1 MKTWIKKFLKL
12 DSQSKVTLLENFQ
25 AIYGHYRTLL
35 KAKETALDIIR
46 GSHPEGSR
54 DLSQSIGSIIGSLNM
69 ISNQCSLDL
78 VKKFQ
83 DIQDWL
89 NQNPLTKS
97 KDLFPPSF
105 RFEIWPNSGPFPN
118 KAFKSVEDLLNYTH
132 ELAIEEMFDLLDRFD
147 PSWSKAIKVQSGLP
161 INLHVIDL
169 GGGLFSGT
177 EKKLILREEIL
188 SEPLLALFKGM
199 YCPGITWSGP
209 IGVNLKGLMVIMAQS
224 TSRPEEDFW
233 DKTYALLTGE
243 YMNYNSRLGYH
254 YTSVESYVGDDPE
267 NNHIRF
273 MFKGGAADDVR
284 RARRARFI
292 GVVLEQLGFEVV
304 VQKDLVDA
312 RLLRRDRPCLE
323 KNLDL
328 IGRLMGCS
336 RQRDMVMNDEAVVSW
351 YIEAF
356 LQGNY
361 GFDPDFGKETR

>member
-1 MKTWIKKFLKL
+1 M
-12 DSQSKVTLLENFQ
+12 
-25 AIYGHYRTLL
+25 
-35 KAKETALDIIR
+35 
-46 GSHPEGSR
+46 
-54 DLSQSIGSIIGSLNM
+54 NM

-83 DIQDWL
+83 DIQDGL
-89 NQNPLTKS
+89 GQNPGRRPDGLYLPMFKNQ
-97 KDLFPPSF
+97 
-105 RFEIWPNSGPFPN
+105 IWPNPGPFPV
-118 KAFKSVEDLLNYTH
+118 KELHGLDDLLDYTH
-132 ELAIEEMFDLLDRFD
+132 ELAVEEMFDLLDRFD
-147 PSWSKAIKVQSGLP
+147 PSWSKAIKVQTGLP

-177 EKKLILREEIL
+177 EKKLIRKEEIL
-188 SEPLLALFKGM
+188 SEPMLAMFKGM
-199 YCPGITWSGP
+199 YCPGISWSGP

-254 YTSVESYVGDDPE
+254 YTSVDAYVCDNPD

-273 MFKGGAADDVR
+273 LFKGGAADDVR

-292 GVVLEQLGFEVV
+292 GAVLEKIGFEVV
-304 VQKDLVDA
+304 VQKDLVNA
-312 RLLRRDRPCLE
+312 RLLHRDRACTE

-336 RQRDMVMNDEAVVSW
+336 RQRDMVMNDESIVSW
-351 YIEAF
+351 HVDAF
-356 LQGNY
+356 LRGNY
-361 GFDPDFGKETR
+361 GFDPTK